1 MDLNSIWALNYHWIW
16 ALTGLWLSLSFELL
30 PGFGSLWDVVLNI
43 FEAQYGFGI

>member
-1 MDLNSIWALNYHWIW
+1 MDLNSIWALNYHWIL
-16 ALTGLWLSLSFELL
+16 ALTGLRLSLSFELL